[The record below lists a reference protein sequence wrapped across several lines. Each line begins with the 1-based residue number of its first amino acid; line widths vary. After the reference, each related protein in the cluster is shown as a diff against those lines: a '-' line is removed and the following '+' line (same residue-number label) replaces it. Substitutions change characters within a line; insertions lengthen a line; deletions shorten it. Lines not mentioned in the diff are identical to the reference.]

1 MHSIYRTFNQE
12 LVKNGQ
18 QPNTSPDFRVDI
30 ADPDLLKACG
40 ITDGDRCPSSLDD
53 TDPTDTAT
61 IPVVTPLVVILL
73 ALLSG
78 IATA

>member
-40 ITDGDRCPSSLDD
+40 ITDGGRCPSSLLNQDE
-53 TDPTDTAT
+53 TGTAT
-61 IPVVTPLVVILL
+61 MPVVTLLVVILL
-73 ALLSG
+73 ALL
-78 IATA
+78 AAA